1 MLYLIDSLHN
11 AYIAGQKL
19 FLIQGEHF
27 QSFHWNECGLRL
39 SCPQGALSSSDE
51 RCEVAIVALAGGQ
64 FKLPVKTK
72 LVSAVYGISVSK
84 TLLKPLTLELQH
96 CVALKTKD
104 QADRLKFVRAPLVG
118 CDPNVEFVMMEGGE
132 FCPGSWYGSITCYN
146 FCKVGV
152 VQEEK
157 SVEQST
163 GVIIVIILH
172 IIKYILQQV
181 LLILLI
187 AILSI

>member
-1 MLYLIDSLHN
+1 MLHLTDSLHN

-19 FLIQGEHF
+19 FVIQGEHF

-39 SCPQGALSSSDE
+39 SCPKGALSSSAE
-51 RCEVAIVALAGGQ
+51 RCEVAVVALAGGQ
-64 FKLPVKTK
+64 FKLPEKTK

-84 TLLKPLTLELQH
+84 TLLKPLTLKLQH
-96 CVALKTKD
+96 CVAMETND
-104 QADRLKFVRAPLVG
+104 QADHLKFARAPLIEYSL
-118 CDPNVEFVMMEGGE
+118 NAEFAIMEGGE
-132 FCPGSWYGSITCYN
+132 FRPGSWYGSISCYH

-163 GVIIVIILH
+163 GITITIVLH
-172 IIKYILQQV
+172 IY
-181 LLILLI
+181 
-187 AILSI
+187 